1 MGALLLPLYSM
12 NNAVNFNTRES
23 SLSVTAQVGRPVMGD
38 FLQITL
44 FTVGDFEP
52 LMTFALQ
59 KAADLEKAL
68 DLDDRTSEIS
78 LLLGLQGDD
87 TSEISSVVGEVIE
100 EALHLSILSDS
111 TFELFREGTGR
122 LGLRSLV
129 RGYVVDQTVK
139 CLIEQQPDLKGV
151 VHLAEGMRFFKCPK
165 KSIHVRIGADVERE
179 IGLFKDAIS
188 TTEAPGTFFD
198 QDSTTVYLQPLRP
211 GITGKHTIS
220 VIADSC
226 VSANA
231 LAYIGL
237 YAQETTI
244 QKCVNEFKAKL
255 IVFDEN
261 GEIAEVYEE
270 ETSSKAYNLNP
281 SRTSY
286 SSYGDNNKD

>member
-1 MGALLLPLYSM
+1 MDNSA
-12 NNAVNFNTRES
+12 NFNKPES
-23 SLSVTAQVGRPVMGD
+23 SLSVTAQAGRPVLGD

-44 FTVGDFEP
+44 FTSGDFEP

-59 KAADLEKAL
+59 KAAELEKVL
-68 DLDDRTSEIS
+68 DLDEETSEIS
-78 LLLGLQGDD
+78 TLLQLQGDD

-100 EALHLSILSDS
+100 EALYLSILSDS
-111 TFELFREGTGR
+111 TFELFRDGTRR

-129 RGYVVDQTVK
+129 RGFIVDQIVQ
-139 CLIEQQPDLKGV
+139 CLIQQEPDLKGV
-151 VHLAEGMRFFKCPK
+151 VHLAEGMRFFNCPK
-165 KSIHVRIGADVERE
+165 KSIHVRTGAEIDRE

-188 TTEAPGTFFD
+188 TTEARGSLFD
-198 QDSTTVYLQPLRP
+198 QESVTVYLQPLRR
-211 GITGKHTIS
+211 GITAKHTIS

-237 YAQETTI
+237 YADETTL
-244 QKCVNEFKAKL
+244 QKCINEFKAQL

-261 GEIAEVYEE
+261 GEVAEVYEE
-270 ETSSKAYNLNP
+270 KTSSKAYNLDP

-286 SSYGDNNKD
+286 SFYDDNNKD